1 MKKLLALTAAA
12 TALLT
17 GRVSAADS
25 LDQKYF
31 TLDEGSA
38 VIEELPADY
47 RGGTVPGTNP
57 TGGTIPLKPGNGTIP
72 SPDQLPKPPTGPQIN
87 PPINP
92 GTTSTPDNP
101 QQPDPGA
108 GFQNAVNNVNST
120 VAMLDNIVN
129 LVDKIWGIIE
139 KNQPVVN
146 ITTNY
151 ANAVPFGTSHWTQL
165 QGWSRPATKKY
176 AFSMKNGYGS
186 EVVKVAYQVHYTYNG
201 NFQGKGKFLTGVT
214 VEPISVTT
222 AWGYKVSLTA
232 EAPDSTIANVG
243 THDDPIASMQVQ
255 LKWVVHTA
263 VKDIQQ
269 KAIYYVQGDGVMQE
283 IGVPFK
289 NGMEIAQQKKAD
301 AVKEKLSDV
310 KFN

>member
-12 TALLT
+12 TALFA
-17 GRVSAADS
+17 GRATAADT

-31 TLDEGSA
+31 TVDENSA

-47 RGGTVPGTNP
+47 RGGTLPGTAP

-72 SPDQLPKPPTGPQIN
+72 SPDQLPKPPSGPVIN
-87 PPINP
+87 PPVNP
-92 GTTSTPDNP
+92 GPTSTPDNP
-101 QQPDPGA
+101 QTPNPGA
-108 GFQNAVNNVNST
+108 GFQDTINNVNGT
-120 VAMLDNIVN
+120 IGMIDNIVN
-129 LVDKIWGIIE
+129 LAEKIWNIIE

-176 AFSMKNGYGS
+176 GFSMKNAYGM
-186 EVVKVAYQVHYTYNG
+186 EVVKVAYQVHYTHSG

-214 VEPISVTT
+214 IEPLSVTT
-222 AWGYKVSLTA
+222 AWGYKVSLVS
-232 EAPDSTIANVG
+232 EVPDSTIANVG
-243 THDDPIASMQVQ
+243 TQDNPVASMQLQ
-255 LKWVVHTA
+255 LRWTVHTA

-269 KAIYYVQGDGVMQE
+269 KAIYYVQGDGVLQE

-289 NGMEIAQQKKAD
+289 NAAQIAEQKKAD
-301 AVKEKLSDV
+301 AVTEKLSDV